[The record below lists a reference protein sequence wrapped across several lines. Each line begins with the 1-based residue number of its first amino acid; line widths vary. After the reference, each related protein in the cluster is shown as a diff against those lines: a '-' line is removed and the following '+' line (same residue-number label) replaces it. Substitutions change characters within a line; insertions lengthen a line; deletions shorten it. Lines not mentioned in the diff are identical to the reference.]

1 MPGLLKAGCGAAF
14 QSRLLLGAQHPV
26 ELGAPKGAH
35 TTSKL
40 PPKGAQNFFL
50 SVFPTGQE
58 GISNYFRSL
67 YHTL

>member
-35 TTSKL
+35 TASKL
-40 PPKGAQNFFL
+40 APKGAQNFFFKCF
-50 SVFPTGQE
+50 SYWTG
-58 GISNYFRSL
+58 RD
-67 YHTL
+67 